1 MPEPMWSHEDEQ
13 MSFILDEIDLG
24 HGYHNGRPMLTRFI
38 GINETRMDFTS
49 LMQQMKKRYEQG

>member
-1 MPEPMWSHEDEQ
+1 MPEPMWWHEDEQ
-13 MSFILDEIDLG
+13 MTFTPEIIDIG
-24 HGYHNGRPMLTRFI
+24 QGFHNGRPMLTRFI